1 MRRRCR
7 RYVATGSRYLDV
19 PIQLTEAVHLLFVQS
34 NGLQPPYHGTQLTSC
49 LLPWEGY
56 KICAVPSPAVTNRDA
71 LAVLRLLPAAILAL
85 TAAMG
90 KEDREVLAYLLTRS
104 IEGWAEDRRHCHRPG
119 RTQHRPVFGCGCFDC
134 YTGFWSRWDCSP
146 DRELIHQAIEAFEEH
161 LASSEIKGGAGARV
175 RRRERKAAQRA
186 NKGKKIKEKET
197 EMARIKPEEV
207 EKDVELTMVG
217 EAEIV
222 SDEEVPVS
230 ETAEEDEGAETG
242 NGERRRGWAD
252 VIGVFNSRL
261 WSLWSPGA

>member
-1 MRRRCR
+1 MKLK
-7 RYVATGSRYLDV
+7 G
-19 PIQLTEAVHLLFVQS
+19 
-34 NGLQPPYHGTQLTSC
+34 
-49 LLPWEGY
+49 
-56 KICAVPSPAVTNRDA
+56 KIHPSPAAQLPAAGSPQQHQSHDA
-71 LAVLRLLPAAILAL
+71 LAVLSLLPAAILAL

-104 IEGWAEDRRHCHRPG
+104 IEGWAEDRRHCQRPG

-161 LASSEIKGGAGARV
+161 LASSESKGGASARV

-186 NKGKKIKEKET
+186 DKGKKIKGKET
-197 EMARIKPEEV
+197 DMARRKPEEV
-207 EKDVELTMVG
+207 EKDAALTMVG
-217 EAEIV
+217 EAESV
-222 SDEEVPVS
+222 SDEEAPVS

-242 NGERRRGWAD
+242 SGERRRGWAD